1 MRKFL
6 VLTALVAVGGVA
18 SASFIVAPFILDNGT
33 SAAGSI
39 GIFNLTA
46 DPLTVGVIYND
57 GTQFRTPA
65 ENTFELG
72 GNSSLGWLPGTNN
85 PASEGADNPAPN
97 MTAFRD
103 LSGDGDSNNFAA
115 PLAGAALIYWNGAG
129 GDIKGRYA
137 QTGSNGSALS
147 YFLGEG
153 VDGAI

>member
-18 SASFIVAPFILDNGT
+18 SASFIVAPFILDNGV

-46 DPLTVGVIYND
+46 DPLEVGVIYND
-57 GTQFRTPA
+57 GSQFRTPA

-72 GNSSLGWLPGTNN
+72 GNSSIGWHPGTNN

-103 LSGDGDSNNFAA
+103 ISGDGDSNNFSS
-115 PLAGAALIYWNGAG
+115 PLALRISSSPLRLFSSTPRLLQCLPA
-129 GDIKGRYA
+129 RYA
-137 QTGSNGSALS
+137 IRSSVAAKVFS
-147 YFLGEG
+147 SS
-153 VDGAI
+153 